1 MAEGTFVKGITEKAE
16 TEDGEGKSVTGSER
30 VAIEETGE
38 CLVVIFLAG
47 DDAGTTHQI
56 YSNIREY
63 ITMGSHANTH
73 FQNVGLNAIARAET
87 TSW

>member
-16 TEDGEGKSVTGSER
+16 AEDGEGKSVTGSER

-47 DDAGTTHQI
+47 DDAGTAQF